1 MFRVGQGLQL
11 PTGIRA
17 TSGLRYD
24 ARCSRS
30 TESRGRSLLSS
41 RALDASSVA
50 IALESQNAPSANTKC
65 ANASFREMPKNYWT
79 RSGRDMPFDLV
90 EHAFTCPPLDSVEI
104 RSTFALDVRSAFALD
119 LRSTFALDVRS
130 TRGSSRF

>member
-1 MFRVGQGLQL
+1 MFRVGQGVQL

-79 RSGRDMPFDLV
+79 RSGRDMPFDLDR
-90 EHAFTCPPLDSVEI
+90 ERRLDPTPRFRSSV
-104 RSTFALDVRSAFALD
+104 TGLGVLAGQPV
-119 LRSTFALDVRS
+119 
-130 TRGSSRF
+130 